1 MLCEK
6 NVLAIG
12 QSIAIKVIGLDALIF
27 TLELWCHE
35 NKLCQ
40 FHQSSLVHLN
50 DIDDGV
56 GKVSD
61 EGPGDLGVD
70 EAVAHDQDVE
80 QRLAQGSSI
89 LHLPAGSVILP
100 GEEGV
105 KLSHP
110 ALINVDLLLL
120 VVPELPPHQ
129 GDK

>member
-50 DIDDGV
+50 DIDNGV

-70 EAVAHDQDVE
+70 EAVAHDQDVYE
-80 QRLAQGSSI
+80 CLPKGASV
-89 LHLPAGSVILP
+89 LHLPNSL
-100 GEEGV
+100 EFF
-105 KLSHP
+105 
-110 ALINVDLLLL
+110 NV
-120 VVPELPPHQ
+120 HYSFCRIS
-129 GDK
+129 